1 MRSLSA
7 GGVGLFAAVAK
18 GAKPS
23 NRSFESSV
31 TGNNVTAGEEE
42 IKLQGMTTK
51 EQIEKLI
58 PLDLDIE
65 QIGSGFEF
73 GENHAFSTKNR
84 AMMITDHCYRLSDG
98 SDLSLEELES
108 ECTVKDLS
116 L

>member
-42 IKLQGMTTK
+42 IKL
-51 EQIEKLI
+51 
-58 PLDLDIE
+58 
-65 QIGSGFEF
+65 
-73 GENHAFSTKNR
+73 
-84 AMMITDHCYRLSDG
+84 
-98 SDLSLEELES
+98 
-108 ECTVKDLS
+108 
-116 L
+116 